1 MIRRALSGR
10 EVDSATGFRIILY
23 SYCMA
28 FKISPAQAQHTP
40 IKLILDMLHI
50 HAEVEKMKNQ
60 EIDRE
65 MKKNVGQQ
73 NFR

>member
-1 MIRRALSGR
+1 
-10 EVDSATGFRIILY
+10 
-23 SYCMA
+23 MA

-50 HAEVEKMKNQ
+50 HAEVEKMKNE

-73 NFR
+73 NHR